1 LLSVAIKLL
10 LRQIDRTA
18 ITILMVVP
26 VVALLV
32 SSNLVASGYL
42 QQATG
47 AVDLVRPS
55 GTYLAYQAGSASPS
69 TSSLS
74 YATFVAVEHSSSVSS
89 ALPLLEFP
97 TVVAQGR
104 SSVNATVLATDMSAF
119 IKARHSSVYGKVAAA
134 DGQADA
140 GAILEKILGIK
151 VGDNVTVRAFS
162 GSQTLTIVGIF
173 NSTDQSDTGLILPL
187 SSAWSMW
194 PQTSDRVS
202 DIEFASTSAT
212 ALSTISGGLTVIP
225 EQGIDQIVVSFGSQT
240 SSLLA
245 SWTDI
250 LLALTAVAAVA
261 ASFRIVSEVSQEYR
275 IIRALGG
282 GLWTARRLVLYEL
295 VLIALSASIIGAC
308 AGLVMTTM
316 FATVLQALAG
326 LPAFPGVDLPRF
338 AETLG
343 LAFIL
348 ILGAGSLS
356 LWSLP
361 RKIAGSG
368 ESP

>member
-1 LLSVAIKLL
+1 MLSVAIKLL

-42 QQATG
+42 QQATA

-69 TSSLS
+69 ASSLS

-250 LLALTAVAAVA
+250 LLALTAVV
-261 ASFRIVSEVSQEYR
+261 E
-275 IIRALGG
+275 
-282 GLWTARRLVLYEL
+282 
-295 VLIALSASIIGAC
+295 
-308 AGLVMTTM
+308 
-316 FATVLQALAG
+316 
-326 LPAFPGVDLPRF
+326 P
-338 AETLG
+338 
-343 LAFIL
+343 LAFVD
-348 ILGAGSLS
+348 A
-356 LWSLP
+356 
-361 RKIAGSG
+361 
-368 ESP
+368 

>member
-1 LLSVAIKLL
+1 MLSVALKLL
-10 LRQIDRTA
+10 LRQVDRTA

-42 QQATG
+42 QQATA

-74 YATFVAVEHSSSVSS
+74 YASFVGVEGSSSVSS
-89 ALPLLEFP
+89 ALPLLELP
-97 TVVAQGR
+97 AVVAQGR

-119 IKARHSSVYGKVAAA
+119 ITARHSSVYGKVAAA
-134 DGQADA
+134 GGQADA
-140 GAILEKILGIK
+140 GAILEKVLGIR
-151 VGDNVTVRAFS
+151 VGDNVTVHAFS

-173 NSTDQSDTGLILPL
+173 NSTDQSDTALILPL

-194 PQTSDRVS
+194 PQTSDRIS
-202 DIEFASTSAT
+202 DIEFAGTSAT
-212 ALSTISGGLTVIP
+212 ALSMISEGLTIIP
-225 EQGIDQIVVSFGSQT
+225 EQGIDQIAASFGGQT

-245 SWTDI
+245 SWTYI

-261 ASFRIVSEVSQEYR
+261 ASFRIVSEVSQEYKT
-275 IIRALGG
+275 IRALGG

-295 VLIALSASIIGAC
+295 ALTALAASVIGAC
-308 AGLVMTTM
+308 AGLVMTMM
-316 FATVLQALAG
+316 FATVLQALVG
-326 LPAFPGVDLPRF
+326 LPAFPGVDLSRF

-348 ILGAGSLS
+348 ILGSGSLS
-356 LWSLP
+356 LV
-361 RKIAGSG
+361 AA
-368 ESP
+368 